1 MTQELPLE
9 DKVPAPTSKH
19 PGGDGRADRPRS
31 SQPVSPSG
39 LLTTC
44 PLLVLRSAPTP
55 TSSLQTPASASSMT
69 TTGMMASR
77 GFSGVPVEAD
87 VSPST
92 GFPRSTAG
100 TRTARGSSS
109 HLGCLNPHP
118 AWCFSVETLHGPVW
132 RSGLSSDSC
141 WTLPSSLLILN
152 IYCSA
157 WPMLGPQKCLLNE

>member
-118 AWCFSVETLHGPVW
+118 RDAFPLKHCTVLCDGQAFLLTAAGPCPLHC
-132 RSGLSSDSC
+132 LSSIF
-141 WTLPSSLLILN
+141 TVVP
-152 IYCSA
+152 
-157 WPMLGPQKCLLNE
+157 GPC